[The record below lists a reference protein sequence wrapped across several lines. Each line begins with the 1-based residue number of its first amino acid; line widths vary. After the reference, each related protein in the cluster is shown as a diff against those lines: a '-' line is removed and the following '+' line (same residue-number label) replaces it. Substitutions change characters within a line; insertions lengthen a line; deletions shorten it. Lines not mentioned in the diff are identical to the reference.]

1 MAGSRAADGG
11 VEVNEMDVEPV
22 LVTTFEEVTSMIDR
36 LESDTASLAE
46 MVLSPTRLY
55 RDERIY
61 DLLKQAMRA
70 SRAVTAAGLPAD
82 RSNAEPERV
91 DLLRTRMRQTRDDL
105 ALLLQAH
112 QMRCHTLGAQV
123 NARQAEIGTRQND
136 DMRKISAW
144 AAIVAVPTLITGVYG
159 MNFESMPELGW
170 VAGYPMVISGI
181 VGISVGLYAY
191 FRRIKWL

>member
-11 VEVNEMDVEPV
+11 VGVNEMDVEPV
-22 LVTTFEEVTSMIDR
+22 LVANFDEVTSMIDR
-36 LESDTASLAE
+36 LENDTASLAE

-82 RSNAEPERV
+82 NADPERV

-105 ALLLQAH
+105 VLLLQAH
-112 QMRCHTLGAQV
+112 QMRCHTLEAQV

>member
-1 MAGSRAADGG
+1 
-11 VEVNEMDVEPV
+11 MDAEPV
-22 LVTTFEEVTSMIDR
+22 LGTNFDEVTNMIER
-36 LESDTASLAE
+36 LERDAASLAE

-55 RDERIY
+55 REDRIY

-70 SRAVTAAGLPAD
+70 SRAVAAAGLPAD
-82 RSNAEPERV
+82 RRNAEPEGV
-91 DLLRTRMRQTRDDL
+91 DLLRARMRHTRDEL

-112 QMRCHTLGAQV
+112 QMRCHTLEAQV

-144 AAIVAVPTLITGVYG
+144 AGIVAVPTLITGVYG
-159 MNFESMPELGW
+159 MNFESMPELAW
-170 VAGYPMVISGI
+170 VAGYPVVISGI
-181 VGISVGLYAY
+181 VGISVALYVY

>member
-1 MAGSRAADGG
+1 
-11 VEVNEMDVEPV
+11 MDVEPV
-22 LVTTFEEVTSMIDR
+22 LVTNFEEVTNMIDR
-36 LESDTASLAE
+36 LERDTASVAE

-61 DLLKQAMRA
+61 ELLKQSLRT
-70 SRAVTAAGLPAD
+70 SRAVTAAGHPAD
-82 RSNAEPERV
+82 RPDAKPEGV
-91 DLLRTRMRQTRDDL
+91 DLLHTRMRQTRDDL

-112 QMRCHTLGAQV
+112 QIRCHTLQAQV
-123 NARQAEIGTRQND
+123 NARQAEIGARQND

-170 VAGYPMVISGI
+170 VAGYPVVILAI
-181 VGISVGLYAY
+181 VAISVGLYAY